1 MKKYKVLKLIFNK
14 EANTE
19 QLKEKMKIH
28 FIFNLEESNTI
39 ILKIQNT

>member
-19 QLKEKMKIH
+19 QLKKNEDTFH
-28 FIFNLEESNTI
+28 P
-39 ILKIQNT
+39 